1 MTANHQITEPSVK
14 YLGEAAIRFTAKQSS
29 IAKLKN
35 VGWISDSASTKPS
48 RIVKPSLVDALSL
61 IHPTMP
67 LRLEWM
73 L

>member
-1 MTANHQITEPSVK
+1 MNNTP
-14 YLGEAAIRFTAKQSS
+14 
-29 IAKLKN
+29 N
-35 VGWISDSASTKPS
+35 VGGISASASTEPS